1 LTSGNGSAGN
11 SAIPLI
17 DVGPLF
23 DTDPAAWT
31 ATDRAL
37 FAAARDTGFVCIT
50 GLPTDIPLEPGTRAR
65 LLSIFGL
72 GAAEKYGLCRRKF
85 APENRNIYRGW
96 FPLQPGNL
104 TSKEGIDIGGDVA
117 HGPSMTTA
125 GDPLREPSPLPEDD
139 RLPGWREFVATY
151 YRAMERVAE
160 TLMRS
165 LSRSLGLPAG
175 YFDDAF
181 RRGLSTLR
189 LIRYPPRSAADL
201 AAVDDPAVWVE
212 PRAAGRHIV
221 GAAHTDSGFVT
232 LLAQDG
238 VSGLQA
244 RSLEGRWIDVPPLE
258 RTVVVNFGQVLEQW
272 SGRRIRAT
280 EHRVLGSGV
289 ERNSIPFFYEARADA
304 TIAPLPIDPPDLFV
318 PFEYGDF
325 LWKRMTSFVEFRGME
340 DERGSRQTLKAR
352 NGGD

>member
-1 LTSGNGSAGN
+1 LTSDKNSSGT

-17 DVGPLF
+17 DAGPLF
-23 DTDPAAWT
+23 DADPAAW
-31 ATDRAL
+31 AAPDRAL
-37 FAAARDTGFVCIT
+37 FAAARDTGFLCIA
-50 GLPTDIPLEPGTRAR
+50 GLPTDIPLEPTTRAR
-65 LLSIFGL
+65 LLSIFDL
-72 GAAEKYGLCRRKF
+72 GAAEKHSLCRRKF

-104 TSKEGIDIGGDVA
+104 TLKEGIDIGSDVA
-117 HGPSMTTA
+117 HGPSVTMV

-139 RLPGWREFVATY
+139 RLPGWRECVAAY

-165 LSRSLGLPAG
+165 LSRSLGLPAD

-181 RRGLSTLR
+181 RGGLSTLR
-189 LIRYPPRSAADL
+189 LIRYPLRTAADL
-201 AAVDDPAVWVE
+201 AAFADPAIWVG
-212 PRAAGRHIV
+212 PRATGRHIV

-238 VSGLQA
+238 VPGLQA
-244 RSLEGRWIDVPPLE
+244 RSLDGRWIDVPPLE
-258 RTVVVNFGQVLEQW
+258 GTLVVNFGQVLEQW
-272 SGRRIRAT
+272 SAGRIRAT
-280 EHRVLGSGV
+280 EHRVLGSGF

-304 TIAPLPIDPPDLFV
+304 TIAPLPIDPPDKFV

-325 LWKRMTSFVEFRGME
+325 LWDRMTSFVEFRGME
-340 DERGSRQTLKAR
+340 HERGSFR
-352 NGGD
+352 NSRPFQ